1 MHRLVERL
9 LVGALAS
16 VSVLG
21 CISQG
26 PRGESGP
33 LRISEVQ
40 GLGDSSRR
48 ASTRLV
54 LLGLRFDEENEAD
67 RAINEYERAVQ
78 IDPTNPYAY
87 LAIARFYTDLFQPGR
102 TLESLDQAELLLTSQ
117 GLRSPRVEP
126 HLLGLRGL
134 ALGATGQFHEAS
146 RLLRR
151 ARKLAPSVWRDA
163 RLSPD
168 ELK

>member
-1 MHRLVERL
+1 MHRLVECL
-9 LVGALAS
+9 LVGTLAS

-78 IDPTNPYAY
+78 VDPTNPYAY
-87 LAIARFYTDLFQPGR
+87 LAIARFYTDLFQPRR
-102 TLESLDQAELLLTSQ
+102 TLESLDQAGLLLMSQ
-117 GLRSPRVEP
+117 DLSSPRVEP
-126 HLLGLRGL
+126 HLVGLRGM
-134 ALGATGQFHEAS
+134 ALLATGRFREAS
-146 RLLRR
+146 RSLGR
-151 ARKLAPSVWRDA
+151 ARKLAPSVWNDA
-163 RLSPD
+163 RLSPE

>member
-26 PRGESGP
+26 PLGETGP

-40 GLGDSSRR
+40 GLGDGSRR

-54 LLGLRFDEENEAD
+54 LLGLDFDEESEAD
-67 RAINEYERAVQ
+67 RALNEYERAIQ

-87 LAIARFYTDLFQPGR
+87 LAIARFYTDLFQPR
-102 TLESLDQAELLLTSQ
+102 RILESLDQAELLLTSQ
-117 GLRSPRVEP
+117 DVSSPRVEP
-126 HLLGLRGL
+126 HLVGLRGMALL
-134 ALGATGQFHEAS
+134 AAGRFREAS
-146 RLLRR
+146 RLLGR
-151 ARKLAPSVWRDA
+151 ARKLAPSVWNDA